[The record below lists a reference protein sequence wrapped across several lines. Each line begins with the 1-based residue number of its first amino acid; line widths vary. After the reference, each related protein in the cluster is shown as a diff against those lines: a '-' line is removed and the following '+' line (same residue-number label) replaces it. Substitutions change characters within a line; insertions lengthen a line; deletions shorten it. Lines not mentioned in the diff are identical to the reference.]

1 VKQEQKAERHWR
13 ENAIAVAVTV
23 SVTVT
28 VTVTVTAGAKG
39 SGSGKRRNATN
50 ELRMNELRNEETKEW
65 EIFGKGAKSQPNQ
78 ESEGHA

>member
-23 SVTVT
+23 TVPVTA
-28 VTVTVTAGAKG
+28 TAGAKG
-39 SGSGKRRNATN
+39 SGSCIGSCNGSGKRRNATN
-50 ELRMNELRNEETKEW
+50 ELLNEATKEW
-65 EIFGKGAKSQPNQ
+65 EIFGKGAKSQHNQ